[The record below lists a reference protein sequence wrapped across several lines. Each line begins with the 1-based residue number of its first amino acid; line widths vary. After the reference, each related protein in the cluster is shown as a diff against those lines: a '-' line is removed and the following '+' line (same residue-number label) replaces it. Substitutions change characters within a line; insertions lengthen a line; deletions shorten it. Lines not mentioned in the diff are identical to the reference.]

1 MDSIKNSYD
10 ITKVRSN
17 RKNLTFQIL
26 KNYLSSHGYHYNDST
41 FEENLQLRTEDGE
54 YNLMAELLADKNDI
68 VINVATFLTSDKTEY
83 LRRNEFGGKCLL
95 FAMEQAKGYIEAIN
109 IMYVDTTDRPRREK
123 TMFDIDAFK
132 EAWYNACVHYKWSE
146 ANNPGIY
153 VYPDRLEIE
162 SYGGIPKE
170 LTKEQFLKWTSKP
183 VNKKLFDIFKTCGFV
198 KESGHGVPIVLKAY
212 GERAYFLMEIS

>member
-83 LRRNEFGGKCLL
+83 LR
-95 FAMEQAKGYIEAIN
+95 
-109 IMYVDTTDRPRREK
+109 
-123 TMFDIDAFK
+123 
-132 EAWYNACVHYKWSE
+132 
-146 ANNPGIY
+146 
-153 VYPDRLEIE
+153 
-162 SYGGIPKE
+162 
-170 LTKEQFLKWTSKP
+170 
-183 VNKKLFDIFKTCGFV
+183 
-198 KESGHGVPIVLKAY
+198 
-212 GERAYFLMEIS
+212 